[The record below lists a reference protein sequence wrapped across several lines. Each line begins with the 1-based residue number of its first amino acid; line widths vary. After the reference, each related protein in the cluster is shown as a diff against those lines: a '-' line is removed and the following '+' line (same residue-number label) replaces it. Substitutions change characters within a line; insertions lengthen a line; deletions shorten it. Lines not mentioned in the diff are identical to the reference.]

1 MRSFALLARP
11 VRRLVGAVKLCWL
24 MEILTQPAAM
34 HALCANWN
42 CAGQSVGLVPTMGAL
57 HAGHL
62 ELCRRARAEN
72 ARFVATIFVNPTQ
85 FGPHEDL
92 SNYPRPLERDYELLR
107 ARGCDA
113 VFAPAVTAMY
123 GARENGG
130 GTWVNVSPLDEMWE
144 GVTRPGHVRGVAT
157 VVTKLFNITR
167 PTRAYFGEKDFQQ
180 LRVVQ
185 QLVRDLNFSLE
196 IVPVATWREADG
208 LALSSRNAHLNAE
221 ERAAAP
227 ALYRALQ
234 IGVEMASGGERDVA
248 AIGVAIGEV
257 LATEPLLRPQY
268 VAVVDDQ
275 TLHSLQT
282 LDGAPARLI
291 AAVFAGETRL
301 IDNVA
306 IR

>member
-1 MRSFALLARP
+1 
-11 VRRLVGAVKLCWL
+11 
-24 MEILTQPAAM
+24 M
-34 HALCANWN
+34 HALCANWS

-72 ARFVATIFVNPTQ
+72 SRFVATIFVNPTQ
-85 FGPHEDL
+85 FGPREDL
-92 SNYPRPLERDYELLR
+92 ANYPRPIEHDYELLR

-113 VFAPAVTAMY
+113 VFAPDVMAMY
-123 GARENGG
+123 GARASS
-130 GTWVNVSPLDEMWE
+130 GTWVDVSPLDEMWE

-185 QLVRDLNFSLE
+185 QLVRDLNFALE
-196 IVPVATWREADG
+196 IVPVATWREDDG
-208 LALSSRNAHLNAE
+208 LALSSRNAYLNAA

-234 IGVEMASGGERDVA
+234 VGVELAKQGERDVA
-248 AIGVAIGEV
+248 AIGAAIGEV
-257 LATEPLLRPQY
+257 LATQPLMRPQY

-282 LDGAPARLI
+282 LSGAPARLI
-291 AAVFAGETRL
+291 AAVFVGQTRL
-301 IDNVA
+301 IDNMA